1 MMSVITDCNQR
12 MIESGEFTISVGGGQ
27 PVFQTQS
34 YVNGR
39 VNVEG
44 SKKLEL

>member
-44 SKKLEL
+44 K